1 MSFGQALAETWQD
14 ARKASLIFVKDVGN
28 GMLEISHNA
37 LAALG
42 LATAAVVIV
51 ALGQESVR
59 VRLESGVLEWLQER
73 AEIRELYL
81 GNVLNLG
88 LGDSDAVNRA
98 TATDPGKL
106 TAAQQNLAQW
116 VARRYRVAPEP
127 VARLVQETWVQA
139 KRAKLEPHLVLAVL
153 AVESSFNPFAQSPVG
168 AQGLM
173 QVMTKVHQDKY
184 QRYGG
189 DFAAFDPVTNL
200 RVGIQ
205 VLRECIHRADG
216 SVEGGLRLYVGAA
229 NSGDD
234 GGYAEKVL
242 AEAQLYK
249 SVLEGAKLAPNTPV
263 PAAAVAAAESA
274 TTAKTGR

>member
-1 MSFGQALAETWQD
+1 
-14 ARKASLIFVKDVGN
+14 VGN

-81 GNVLNLG
+81 GNVLGLG
-88 LGDSDAVNRA
+88 LGDGDAINRA
-98 TATDPGKL
+98 TAADPGKL
-106 TAAQQNLAQW
+106 SGPQQHLAHW

-127 VARLVQETWVQA
+127 VARLVQEAWVQA

-173 QVMTKVHQDKY
+173 QVMTKVHQEKY

-200 RVGIQ
+200 RVGVQ
-205 VLRECIHRADG
+205 VLRECVNRADG
-216 SVEGGLRLYVGAA
+216 NLEGGLRLYVGAA

-249 SVLEGAKLAPNTPV
+249 SVLEGAKLPANTPLPNV
-263 PAAAVAAAESA
+263 NTASAEPAAP
-274 TTAKTGR
+274 AKSGR